1 MLYLKTLLIEKE
13 STVSLRRFLTT
24 EHAVQQKLFTENR
37 TTSTLLFNKYN
48 VPKTSNMGERIKIL
62 VC

>member
-24 EHAVQQKLFTENR
+24 EHVVQQRLFTENR
-37 TTSTLLFNKYN
+37 TLLFNKYT
-48 VPKTSNMGERIKIL
+48 VPKISNTGERIKIL